1 MGAGVAYRAVVFQ
14 LAMGAGLAHRA
25 VAFQLAVGTRVT
37 LLALAF
43 LPLVRASLTFP
54 HHSPPRALTSGLRAP
69 RRAKTGVV
77 ALRGRPRE
85 KL

>member
-1 MGAGVAYRAVVFQ
+1 MRAG
-14 LAMGAGLAHRA
+14 GAHRT
-25 VAFQLAVGTRVT
+25 VLFQLAVGADLAVRAVVLQLAVRTRVT

-69 RRAKTGVV
+69 RRANTGVV
-77 ALRGRPRE
+77 ALRRRL
-85 KL
+85 KI